1 MTDSQPA
8 ECTCFKHLVLNLLG
22 ESELLLV
29 NLDGFL
35 QTVHLDQDVAHIGQG
50 AELGLVVLGH
60 LGNG

>member
-8 ECTCFKHLVLNLLG
+8 KCTCFKHLVLNLLG

-35 QTVHLDQDVAHIGQG
+35 QTVHLDQDVAHVGQG